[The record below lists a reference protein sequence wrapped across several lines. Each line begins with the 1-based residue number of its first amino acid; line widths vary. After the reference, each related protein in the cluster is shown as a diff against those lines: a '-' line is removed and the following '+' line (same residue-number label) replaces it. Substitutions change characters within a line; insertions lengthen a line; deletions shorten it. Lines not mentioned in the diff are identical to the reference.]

1 MLTRESFLAAFATGR
16 VEAVSTP
23 GVEGAFL
30 RVLTLAELE
39 PVIKRQS
46 ALPEGSLK
54 AAAILV
60 AATLCDANRQALFD
74 VGSDL
79 DLDKIASLPY
89 SVVRTLSDQAAR
101 VNGLGADAA
110 KDAEKN

>member
-1 MLTRESFLAAFATGR
+1 MLTRQSFLAAFAVGR
-16 VEAVSTP
+16 VEAVSEP
-23 GVEGAFL
+23 GVEGAFV

-54 AAAILV
+54 SAAILV
-60 AATLCDANRQALFD
+60 AATLCDGNRQALFD
-74 VGSDL
+74 VNSDV
-79 DLDKIASLPY
+79 DLEVIASLPY
-89 SVVRTLSDQAAR
+89 NVVRSLSEQAAR
-101 VNGLGADAA
+101 VNGLTESAV